1 METTALCGASS
12 FDYLRELGATDLV
25 DHRQTNWLS
34 ELTQKAKY
42 DEFNGFS
49 CFTLKIFRFDLIFD
63 TVGPKHYS
71 FELMSPLLNR
81 GGTFVTI
88 VTPLFPNVDKY
99 GLISGLARSAYKAA
113 RKTVS
118 VSKRKIENFF

>member
-1 METTALCGASS
+1 MAFRIEQQTKVKH
-12 FDYLRELGATDLV
+12 FD
-25 DHRQTNWLS
+25 
-34 ELTQKAKY
+34 ELTFELSYFLQ
-42 DEFNGFS
+42 
-49 CFTLKIFRFDLIFD
+49 LIRFDLIFD

-99 GLISGLARSAYKAA
+99 GLVSGLARSAYKAA
-113 RKTVS
+113 RKTIYVS
-118 VSKRKIENFF
+118 DKSIRKAN